1 MVSPSLLRLLVI
13 LLQQEQK
20 DSSYPVQ
27 RAEGVATFLG
37 SVNGQVFFTPTDRG
51 QINITGVLSGFKKR
65 RTMGVHIH
73 ETGDLENQ
81 CNNAGGHW
89 NPINHT
95 HGGLDSKVRHDGDLG
110 NLETDRRGRMTF
122 NLLVTQSRFD
132 PTDGFIGLSL
142 VIHEQQDDLGQG
154 GNAASLANGNS
165 GRRVA
170 CAVIGYKKKPT
181 FGICNLP

>member
-1 MVSPSLLRLLVI
+1 MVSPSLIRLLVI
-13 LLQQEQK
+13 LLQQEGK
-20 DSSYPVQ
+20 VQ
-27 RAEGVATFLG
+27 RAEGVATFSG
-37 SVNGQVFFTPTDRG
+37 SVNGQVFFTPTDRS
-51 QINITGVLSGFKKR
+51 QINITGVLFGFQRK

-73 ETGDLENQ
+73 ETGDLENH

-89 NPINHT
+89 NPINRT
-95 HGGLDSKVRHDGDLG
+95 HGGLDSEIRHDGDLG
-110 NLETDRRGRMTF
+110 NLQTDRRGRMTF
-122 NLLVTQSRFD
+122 NLRVNQNRFD

-142 VIHEQQDDLGQG
+142 VIHEQQDDLGLG

-181 FGICNLP
+181 FGICTLP